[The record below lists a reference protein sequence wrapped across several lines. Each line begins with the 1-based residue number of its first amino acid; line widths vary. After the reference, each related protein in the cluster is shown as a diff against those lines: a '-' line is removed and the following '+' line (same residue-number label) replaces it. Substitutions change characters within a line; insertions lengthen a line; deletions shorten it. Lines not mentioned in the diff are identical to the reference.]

1 MRRGKKILLFFTVC
15 FLSGFSFLGTV
26 TEVSAASDRSAEEE
40 EQEKQNEQEISLE
53 EEQQKTQTA
62 LLEDL
67 ELGQM
72 QEAVNELL
80 GEESFQV
87 REILVSV
94 IREGRLFTK
103 EGAKEIISASLSS
116 HLSLQKKTL
125 VEILL
130 LVLLAALFAN
140 FSSAFGKGQTG
151 EVSFYVVYLFLLVLL
166 LRSFGNMGTELTESL
181 KGLVFFTKALIP
193 SYFLAV
199 TAATGS
205 VSAMVFYEMVFLVIY
220 LVQTVL
226 LKVILPGIEAYVL
239 ISMVNFL
246 QKEDLLSRMAE
257 LFKTLLEWGLN
268 ACTAVVIGMQVIQ
281 NMISPT
287 VDTLK
292 RDMLGKAAAA
302 LPGIGN
308 AIDGVT
314 EVALGTAVLI
324 RNALGVLGIS
334 ILLLLGLA
342 PLLRLGLST
351 LLYKLLAAV
360 VQPVSDRRITGC
372 LQAVGD
378 GCRLLLRTLFTAE
391 LMLFITIAV
400 LTVSFGGH

>member
-1 MRRGKKILLFFTVC
+1 MRRGKKILLF
-15 FLSGFSFLGTV
+15 LGMFSEWLFFLGTV

-53 EEQQKTQTA
+53 EGAAENPDCAFGGIWSLDRCRRQSMNFWERRAFRFGK
-62 LLEDL
+62 
-67 ELGQM
+67 
-72 QEAVNELL
+72 
-80 GEESFQV
+80 FWF
-87 REILVSV
+87 
-94 IREGRLFTK
+94 RLSEKADFFK

-166 LRSFGNMGTELTESL
+166 LRSFGNMGTELTTESL

-281 NMISPT
+281 NMISPA

-324 RNALGVLGIS
+324 RNSLGVLEI
-334 ILLLLGLA
+334 
-342 PLLRLGLST
+342 P
-351 LLYKLLAAV
+351 
-360 VQPVSDRRITGC
+360 C
-372 LQAVGD
+372 F
-378 GCRLLLRTLFTAE
+378 LFRPCS
-391 LMLFITIAV
+391 
-400 LTVSFGGH
+400 SFASGAFHPSV

>member
-1 MRRGKKILLFFTVC
+1 M
-15 FLSGFSFLGTV
+15 
-26 TEVSAASDRSAEEE
+26 
-40 EQEKQNEQEISLE
+40 
-53 EEQQKTQTA
+53 
-62 LLEDL
+62 
-67 ELGQM
+67 
-72 QEAVNELL
+72 
-80 GEESFQV
+80 
-87 REILVSV
+87 
-94 IREGRLFTK
+94 
-103 EGAKEIISASLSS
+103 
-116 HLSLQKKTL
+116 
-125 VEILL
+125 
-130 LVLLAALFAN
+130 LLAALFAN

-281 NMISPT
+281 NMISPA